1 MAKDFSKYMKIYEI
15 STRKKRQ
22 ELLKFKRKKKRGR
35 KDTN

>member
-15 STRKKRQ
+15 STRKRRQ
-22 ELLKFKRKKKRGR
+22 ELLKLKRKKKRGR